1 VAPRHVGEVTGA
13 QEARGRPLSTP
24 SHPSRAART
33 PVRERGHNFWGRGH
47 NFKRQ
52 YLRTAR
58 TVCHDSKLE
67 RRLKTPR
74 EGIVPSP
81 RSGRLRH
88 KHRPIVP
95 TPLQKEAAVTDRNMV
110 MCHNILPLFS
120 SLTFVNC
127 PPRHKI
133 ARVSR
138 ARDRENPSPTISG
151 TPFITDG
158 RVLSAAPQTPTAAR
172 R

>member
-1 VAPRHVGEVTGA
+1 MTTPGAGHNLVAHVAPRHVGEVTGA
-13 QEARGRPLSTP
+13 QEARGRPLRTP

-74 EGIVPSP
+74 EGIMPSP
-81 RSGRLRH
+81 RPDRLRGERAGIWSMWDYKNDPKLSNSLAALGGLSAVLGGLSQLRH
-88 KHRPIVP
+88 K
-95 TPLQKEAAVTDRNMV
+95 TKLG
-110 MCHNILPLFS
+110 
-120 SLTFVNC
+120 NC
-127 PPRHKI
+127 GLSQAI
-133 ARVSR
+133 A
-138 ARDRENPSPTISG
+138 D
-151 TPFITDG
+151 
-158 RVLSAAPQTPTAAR
+158 
-172 R
+172 

>member
-1 VAPRHVGEVTGA
+1 MTARGAGHNLVAHVAPRHVGEVTGA
-13 QEARGRPLSTP
+13 QEARGRPLRTP

-81 RSGRLRH
+81 RSGRLRGERADVRNH
-88 KHRPIVP
+88 D
-95 TPLQKEAAVTDRNMV
+95 DRSYE
-110 MCHNILPLFS
+110 P
-120 SLTFVNC
+120 
-127 PPRHKI
+127 
-133 ARVSR
+133 VSGS
-138 ARDRENPSPTISG
+138 NG
-151 TPFITDG
+151 K
-158 RVLSAAPQTPTAAR
+158 
-172 R
+172 